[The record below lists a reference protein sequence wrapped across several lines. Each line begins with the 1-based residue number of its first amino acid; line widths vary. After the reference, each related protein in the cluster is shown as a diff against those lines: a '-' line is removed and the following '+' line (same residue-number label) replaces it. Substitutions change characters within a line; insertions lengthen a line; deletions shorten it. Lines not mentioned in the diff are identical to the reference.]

1 MAVEDLKE
9 ARHATHLLLN
19 VFLQVILLLHYPRRH
34 VLISRKIRTSLFF
47 LLLSKI
53 FSLSKQ
59 LRNSQRA
66 SSCLYICESERERKR
81 KRAWGFNSDSRFSGH
96 FKGGVG
102 G

>member
-19 VFLQVILLLHYPRRH
+19 VFLQVILLLHYPRCH

-53 FSLSKQ
+53 FCVSKQ
-59 LRNSQRA
+59 LRNSQRD
-66 SSCLYICESERERKR
+66 SSRLYICESEREREH
-81 KRAWGFNSDSRFSGH
+81 GVFNSDSRFSGL